1 MDRIVDFLA
10 EEEKQEELK
19 AKRAE
24 GAEERH
30 TALLPQLT
38 AEMKSRCAE
47 LKEDRRSLI
56 KAELKSKFELKV
68 ANMLGEMDSEYGIVT
83 FGPDVPAATQKLF
96 CW

>member
-47 LKEDRRSLI
+47 TERGPEESDQSRVKEQ
-56 KAELKSKFELKV
+56 V
-68 ANMLGEMDSEYGIVT
+68 
-83 FGPDVPAATQKLF
+83 
-96 CW
+96 